1 MAGVLDFTRVI
12 APLEQNSGLV
22 RPVFYFSSINCDAK
36 WSVGLHNIH
45 SVRSMKIRAFCGS
58 SFSITVFPSVFLWE
72 VLLRV
77 GWVLSSFI
85 FQPKSPKL
93 LYACRTVF
101 NSKVGGSH
109 LNWNSRNLWL
119 RPFYMLNFHVR
130 LLDMQVGVTCGAKTL
145 ELISLSICALSRSKV
160 HRIGFL

>member
-36 WSVGLHNIH
+36 W
-45 SVRSMKIRAFCGS
+45 FS
-58 SFSITVFPSVFLWE
+58 SFYENTSILRLFIFHHRFPKRFPMGGSLESW
-72 VLLRV
+72 V
-77 GWVLSSFI
+77 GFI

-160 HRIGFL
+160 HRIGFV